1 MRPSHQP
8 AFASPEAGG
17 GGEGETGEVGDLF
30 ADMPADNGGGG
41 DENEGNSQHT
51 ATNIDAVMAEFG
63 QGGGGGDE
71 EVSRTAEEKDSN
83 DDQHTAINMDSIVAE
98 LGHESSGGG
107 GGRRKRRETADKDG
121 LESLFGSSAGSPA
134 PSSALDHTESPGS
147 GSSVAGDDGADRRGG
162 GVEDATAEVA
172 GSWAA
177 ITDTPEPALYKKDK
191 RRETADA
198 SDLQGLLFGSPEGGV
213 ASPSPAAE
221 GFCSPAAAVAPPQ
234 QQRQGSADSA
244 GPSERAAEEQQQPSP
259 LGAAEAAAT
268 PGSERSSATAV
279 SMRGVLELASPP
291 AGAPADVDVRDAAEE
306 EEYVVGVGGVAVTTP
321 QQHDGRFG
329 GSEGGGG
336 GGGGSGSGGKDSGRT
351 AGNGSVLGLLDST
364 PSPGGGLD
372 QSVADGSALRGRSLA
387 RMYDSSSGGGG
398 SSRGGSS
405 IASAKDSVS
414 EDKEPLFVFLTPG
427 AFGDVT

>member
-63 QGGGGGDE
+63 QGGGGGGGDE

-162 GVEDATAEVA
+162 G
-172 GSWAA
+172 
-177 ITDTPEPALYKKDK
+177 LKM
-191 RRETADA
+191 
-198 SDLQGLLFGSPEGGV
+198 
-213 ASPSPAAE
+213 
-221 GFCSPAAAVAPPQ
+221 
-234 QQRQGSADSA
+234 QR
-244 GPSERAAEEQQQPSP
+244 PRW
-259 LGAAEAAAT
+259 
-268 PGSERSSATAV
+268 
-279 SMRGVLELASPP
+279 
-291 AGAPADVDVRDAAEE
+291 
-306 EEYVVGVGGVAVTTP
+306 
-321 QQHDGRFG
+321 
-329 GSEGGGG
+329 
-336 GGGGSGSGGKDSGRT
+336 
-351 AGNGSVLGLLDST
+351 
-364 PSPGGGLD
+364 
-372 QSVADGSALRGRSLA
+372 RGR
-387 RMYDSSSGGGG
+387 G
-398 SSRGGSS
+398 
-405 IASAKDSVS
+405 
-414 EDKEPLFVFLTPG
+414 PP
-427 AFGDVT
+427 